1 MHHHRLPAILLLLLS
16 YHFQVPL
23 MFLMD
28 RWLMEG
34 ASSDENG
41 PKQCQMHHLYPRC
54 AFLFF
59 LRIFYVLTN
68 HFYYI

>member
-23 MFLMD
+23 MFLVFMD

-34 ASSDENG
+34 AGGDENR
-41 PKQCQMHHLYPRC
+41 PKQCQMHCLGHSS
-54 AFLFF
+54 
-59 LRIFYVLTN
+59 
-68 HFYYI
+68 